1 MAGIRGLRAG
11 RRRASKPAPVPCK
24 PTYSVSDPHIYVA
37 LEAGN
42 RNAGSADK
50 LSPLPAQR
58 RPEQPG
64 SPAFGPDTGP
74 PAKTKAARLQLQGN
88 GPR

>member
-1 MAGIRGLRAG
+1 MAETRGLRAG
-11 RRRASKPAPVPCK
+11 RRRPSKPAPAPCK

-58 RPEQPG
+58 RSEQPG
-64 SPAFGPDTGP
+64 SPAFGPDIGL
-74 PAKTKAARLQLQGN
+74 PAKTKAARPLLQGN
-88 GPR
+88 GPH